1 MRADQ
6 AQIMGTVTW
15 RQLVELTYAM
25 SQTLPA
31 KFISDH
37 DVARLR
43 HAAETAERTLS
54 EARSKELQKGPT
66 NAKTN

>member
-1 MRADQ
+1 
-6 AQIMGTVTW
+6 MGTVTW

-31 KFISDH
+31 KFISEH

-43 HAAETAERTLS
+43 HAAETAERVLQ
-54 EARSKELQKGPT
+54 EAKAKEQS
-66 NAKTN
+66 KTNHA